1 MAKKP
6 TKKPAAKRGGK
17 KKGAP
22 SAKTPR
28 RQVERHG
35 KARAAEREFGRK
47 PNARA
52 QESALPHYDP
62 ADVAFTPRDNVAE
75 AFRDFATTGRGAV
88 LHPTVEEQFRADA
101 ERQASRAAA
110 QEWPEHIEEAP
121 RRWTRFRS
129 AVTGLFVS
137 MGFAKRNPGTTV
149 GEKVES

>member
-47 PNARA
+47 PDTRA
-52 QESALPHYDP
+52 QNSALPHYDP
-62 ADVAFTPRDNVAE
+62 TDVAFSQPGKPGQVEHYDPSIVPK
-75 AFRDFATTGRGAV
+75 
-88 LHPTVEEQFRADA
+88 HPTVEEQFRAEHPDDA
-101 ERQASRAAA
+101 VVPA
-110 QEWPEHIEEAP
+110 
-121 RRWTRFRS
+121 RRGFWQRFRS
-129 AVTGLFVS
+129 AITGRWVS
-137 MGFAKRNPGTTV
+137 LGFAKRHPRTTV
-149 GEKVES
+149 GERVD